1 MGAVDSGVWRAGG
14 PPWRTQRPTRV
25 ESHNLSERPNRQ
37 PTHSTLVHL
46 DTRVCSYC
54 TSVRL
59 HPGSTRIPVTL
70 DRHVDRIMDRMPRT
84 GPRWLTLSARVH
96 LHPTPLYFTSWP
108 VESVKLFILVFQ
120 GSSGAVLS
128 IYVHSDHASRRR
140 RGAARGRAT
149 TRARELNDSWPLC
162 AACNAYRPAMTV
174 VTAGRGC

>member
-1 MGAVDSGVWRAGG
+1 MRNKKDARLHYASNKHTGGSVGAVDSGVWRAGG

-70 DRHVDRIMDRMPRT
+70 DRHVDRMPRT

-108 VESVKLFILVFQ
+108 VESVTCLSGFI
-120 GSSGAVLS
+120 
-128 IYVHSDHASRRR
+128 RRRPEHLCALRPRITQAAR
-140 RGAARGRAT
+140 RGAWESDNTSPRAE
-149 TRARELNDSWPLC
+149 R
-162 AACNAYRPAMTV
+162 
-174 VTAGRGC
+174 

>member
-46 DTRVCSYC
+46 DTLVCSYC

-70 DRHVDRIMDRMPRT
+70 DRHVDRMPRT
-84 GPRWLTLSARVH
+84 GPMWLTCER
-96 LHPTPLYFTSWP
+96 
-108 VESVKLFILVFQ
+108 
-120 GSSGAVLS
+120 
-128 IYVHSDHASRRR
+128 
-140 RGAARGRAT
+140 
-149 TRARELNDSWPLC
+149 TRAITPPPPPLFHVL
-162 AACNAYRPAMTV
+162 AS
-174 VTAGRGC
+174 

>member
-1 MGAVDSGVWRAGG
+1 MGAVDSGVYGEPGG
-14 PPWRTQRPTRV
+14 GTAVDRWRTQRPTRV

-70 DRHVDRIMDRMPRT
+70 DRHVDRMPRT

-96 LHPTPLYFTSWP
+96 LHPPPLFH
-108 VESVKLFILVFQ
+108 
-120 GSSGAVLS
+120 VL
-128 IYVHSDHASRRR
+128 AS
-140 RGAARGRAT
+140 
-149 TRARELNDSWPLC
+149 
-162 AACNAYRPAMTV
+162 
-174 VTAGRGC
+174 

>member
-70 DRHVDRIMDRMPRT
+70 DRHVARMPRT

-149 TRARELNDSWPLC
+149 TRARELNDSRPLR